1 MRTSQFLWLWA
12 AVTAFH
18 LITYFGSQY
27 LEGEPRTVG
36 WRLDE
41 RIPFLPGFVYV
52 YCSWFPLLFFVPAL
66 LCRYSPALCLRYFIA
81 NVLDLGLSTVV
92 FLLVPTTFQRPALTG
107 RGFTHFV
114 MKTVY
119 SSNHRFLN
127 CAPSVHCSVS
137 LLVFFA
143 MLAAPA
149 VPAAL
154 RLTLGALSL
163 AIVCSTLLV
172 KQHVLIDVLTAVPTA
187 LLCALAAA
195 LPSAGFFLRLFG
207 LS

>member
-1 MRTSQFLWLWA
+1 MKPFILVLLG
-12 AVTAFH
+12 AVSWH
-18 LITYFGSQY
+18 LILYFGSQY
-27 LEGEPRTVG
+27 LEGEPHTVG
-36 WRLDE
+36 WRIDE
-41 RIPFLPGFVYV
+41 RIPFRPGFVYI
-52 YCSWFPLLFFVPAL
+52 YCSWFPLLVLVPVLLYFFDPVICGRYL
-66 LCRYSPALCLRYFIA
+66 LAYM
-81 NVLDLGLSTVV
+81 LDNLVSVIV
-92 FLLVPTTFQRPALTG
+92 FLLWPTTFVRPAPPKKGITG
-107 RGFTHFV
+107 FAMRC
-114 MKTVY
+114 VY
-119 SSNHRFLN
+119 GCNHRFLN